1 MLHRKLWEFSNQQFV
16 EKILVDKATEF
27 MILNTVISICIHYLL
42 GGIYGI
48 IKEVN
53 EKSYAGLGSAFKTV
67 FSIRGLKALNVII
80 VVQLIGT
87 AVSFILQLS
96 GFALVG
102 LGISLLLQFLIYFT
116 IPAIYV
122 DGLSINKSI
131 RFSIQTVNQKPAF
144 LMFFIAATY
153 FLSLTGLFFF
163 GIGVI
168 LTLPLNYI
176 VAHSLYNHIKEQIKN

>member
-1 MLHRKLWEFSNQQFV
+1 M
-16 EKILVDKATEF
+16 
-27 MILNTVISICIHYLL
+27 
-42 GGIYGI
+42 
-48 IKEVN
+48 
-53 EKSYAGLGSAFKTV
+53 
-67 FSIRGLKALNVII
+67 
-80 VVQLIGT
+80 VQLIGT

-144 LMFFIAATY
+144 LMFFIAVTY